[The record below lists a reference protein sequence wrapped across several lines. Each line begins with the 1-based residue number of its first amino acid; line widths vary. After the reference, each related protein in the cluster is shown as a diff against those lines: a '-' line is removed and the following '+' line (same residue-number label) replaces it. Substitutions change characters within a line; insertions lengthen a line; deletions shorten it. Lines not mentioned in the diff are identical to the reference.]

1 MTFKTTSKDY
11 SSNRIDSIQTLR
23 SIAFLVI
30 FLYHSTKK
38 VPGAWGVSVFFV
50 LSGFVM
56 VYSYWNRPPERT
68 IKKAAQFSWNKIKR
82 LYPLHLIMLM
92 VAFIRLLIQKESVF
106 SLLRQ
111 LALSVFLVQTWTPF
125 HYQAINS
132 VAWYLSVCVVL
143 YFLFPFLFSHIRK
156 EKALKWIYFEVFFV
170 FVLQLGIG
178 FVASR
183 FSFVNIKWLTYCFP
197 LFRVGD
203 FFVGGNFAYLYQIN
217 KQKNSETAGSGK
229 ASLLEIAVLI
239 CNVAVCVLYFIAPK
253 TLNWA
258 TYTSL
263 FLPFTAL
270 LVYFFALNKGVI
282 SKALTNQFILWIAGL
297 TPYAFLIHRE
307 IIYWVDG
314 AYALAFQG
322 NDMNKF
328 LLTVVAFV
336 ITIIVVLIYM
346 KLEGILKQRKSPS
359 GKTN

>member
-56 VYSYWNRPPERT
+56 VYSYWNRPPEKT

-92 VAFIRLLIQKESVF
+92 VAFFRLLIQKKSVF
-106 SLLRQ
+106 SLVKQ
-111 LALSVFLVQTWTPF
+111 LTLSVFLVQTWTPF

-156 EKALKWIYFEVFFV
+156 DKALKWVVLEMFLAFI
-170 FVLQLGIG
+170 LQLGIG

-203 FFVGGNFAYLYQIN
+203 FFVGGNLAYLYQTN
-217 KQKNSETAGSGK
+217 KHKNTETAGFGN
-229 ASLLEIAVLI
+229 ASILEIVVLI
-239 CNVAVCVLYFIAPK
+239 CNVAVCVFYLNAPK
-253 TLNWA
+253 SINWA
-258 TYTSL
+258 IYTSL

-270 LVYFFALNKGVI
+270 LVYCFALNKGGV
-282 SKALTNQFILWIAGL
+282 SKTLTNQFVLWIAGL
-297 TPYAFLIHRE
+297 SPYAFLIHRE
-307 IIYWVDG
+307 VIYWVED
-314 AYALAFQG
+314 AYSLVFQKG
-322 NDMNKF
+322 DMNKL
-328 LLTVVAFV
+328 LLTLVAFI
-336 ITIIVVLIYM
+336 ITIIMASLYM
-346 KLEGILKQRKSPS
+346 KLKEILSQRKISS
-359 GKTN
+359 RKIK